1 MRAREFV
8 KEAKDYSG
16 ASGWHPDVAE
26 ALPNSHIWPELDN
39 SSGYMAYRFGV
50 ALAGMPD
57 KKMNKASP
65 TGLKMV
71 IISYTPAEEEILDA
85 TASYFG
91 TPKLQLTPEDST
103 EPDYVNHSS
112 PVPQNSGKQI
122 KRNASK

>member
-1 MRAREFV
+1 MRASEFV
-8 KEAKDYSG
+8 NEAADYSG
-16 ASGWHPDVAE
+16 SKGMSQQ
-26 ALPNSHIWPELDN
+26 ALTTIPNAHVYPELDN

-71 IISYTPAEEEILDA
+71 TISYTPAEEEILNA

-91 TPKLQLTPEDST
+91 TPKVQLTPEDSS
-103 EPDYVNHSS
+103 EPNYVNHVS
-112 PVPQNSGKQI
+112 PVPQNSGKMR
-122 KRNASK
+122 KKNG